1 MSYGQI
7 ISQNAL
13 SLQCTDTFSFFN
25 WLSQQFIFSLSLLV
39 TMAIK
44 TLPHCPIIRS
54 TFWHCH
60 GDERALM
67 WSALMWTLT
76 LDVRELWASAQGY
89 WRMALWGLPLSQND
103 RVQQIQ
109 RLVVTSYIYFV
120 KLTWVNISRSTFTFT
135 WVQFLDALPTSERIT
150 ADMS

>member
-13 SLQCTDTFSFFN
+13 SLQCTDTFSCFN
-25 WLSQQFIFSLSLLV
+25 WLSQPFIFSLSLLV

-67 WSALMWTLT
+67 WSALTWTLT

-89 WRMALWGLPLSQND
+89 WRMALW
-103 RVQQIQ
+103 VQQIQ

-120 KLTWVNISRSTFTFT
+120 TLTWVNISRSTFTFT
-135 WVQFLDALPTSERIT
+135 WVQFLDTLPTSERIT